1 MVNSNLL
8 ENNMKKIFLFLVL
21 SIVATR
27 FSFGQQKD
35 ILAAKPGVKY
45 GKEISASN
53 AISVAKLEKE
63 LTQKNAFHGK
73 ITGKVVEV
81 CKKKGCFMTLQRDG
95 EEPITVRFKDY
106 GFFMPSDIVGK
117 TVVVEGSAKKKEVSV
132 ASLQHAAKDL
142 GKSQAEIDQI
152 TQPKK
157 DISII
162 ADGVLVIK

>member
-1 MVNSNLL
+1 
-8 ENNMKKIFLFLVL
+8 MKKIFLFFVL
-21 SIVATR
+21 GIALTNLSSA
-27 FSFGQQKD
+27 QQKD
-35 ILAAKPGVKY
+35 IPSAKPGVKY
-45 GKEISASN
+45 GKEISASH

-63 LTQKNAFHGK
+63 LSKKNAFNGR
-73 ITGKVVEV
+73 IEGKVVEV

-106 GFFMPSDIVGK
+106 GFFMPADIIGK
-117 TVVVEGSAKKKEVSV
+117 TVVIEGIAKKKEVSV

-142 GKSQAEIDQI
+142 GKSQTEIDQI

-162 ADGVLVIK
+162 ADGVLVVK

>member
-1 MVNSNLL
+1 VVNLNLL
-8 ENNMKKIFLFLVL
+8 ENSMKKIVLFFALAFAVTNISL
-21 SIVATR
+21 A
-27 FSFGQQKD
+27 QQKD
-35 ILAAKPGVKY
+35 IPGAKPGVKY

-63 LTQKNAFHGK
+63 LTQKNAFNGK
-73 ITGKVVEV
+73 VAGKVVEV
-81 CKKKGCFMTLQRDG
+81 CKKKGCFMTLQREG

-106 GFFMPSDIVGK
+106 GFFMPADIVGK
-117 TVVVEGSAKKKEVSV
+117 TVVVEGIAKKKEVSV

-162 ADGVLVIK
+162 ADGVLIVK